1 MVAFKD
7 LKVEL
12 LCEGARINAEI
23 AARKAGA
30 GPAAGGEHSFSAE
43 RLRMSL
49 R

>member
-23 AARKAGA
+23 AARKAVRVQLR
-30 GPAAGGEHSFSAE
+30 AAHSFSAE